1 LDNLIHNTVQTK
13 LDEFEEP
20 YQVNEGGIELSGGL
34 YTSDQELG
42 WIILLVMAL
51 GHD

>member
-1 LDNLIHNTVQTK
+1 MTHCCYL
-13 LDEFEEP
+13 
-20 YQVNEGGIELSGGL
+20 GGL

-42 WIILLVMAL
+42 QIILLVMAL